1 LVIPY
6 PSIWSKFRHYDG
18 ISGASQLIVGFSP
31 AFATVTLVRNWWRKD
46 KRMKH
51 APLLNFA
58 DRRDPA
64 AFADAADV
72 SRKLAPDFPVFC
84 FSPASLLERTALF
97 FENFPGEVAYAVKAN
112 PEPHVLSVLAEAGC
126 KVWDVASIEEISA
139 VRAVSPAAEFHYHN
153 PVKSRLEIRESYVR
167 YGCRRFAVDC
177 FEELD
182 KISDVLGKGRDLEIA
197 VRFALPRKTGAAA
210 HDFSTKFGAS
220 ELPAASLLREAAAR
234 GYGTALTFHP
244 GSQCTE
250 PAAYQ
255 RHIEAAHRIA
265 TTAQVELGV
274 LNVGGGFPAA
284 YPASPA
290 PPLQDYF
297 TVIGATAERLFGPSR
312 IKLECEPGRG
322 LVACSH
328 SLLARIKL
336 VRNESELFLN
346 DGIYGALLECAQVP
360 KLMPTVRAI
369 RAGRMVEG
377 ASRGYTIYGP
387 TCDPLDVLPGR
398 IELPAGL
405 SEGDFL
411 EFSPVGAYGSATATR
426 FNGYGT
432 RDVVHVA

>member
-1 LVIPY
+1 MTGFPALHNLL
-6 PSIWSKFRHYDG
+6 SAFLRHSPQQL
-18 ISGASQLIVGFSP
+18 SGAGN
-31 AFATVTLVRNWWRKD
+31 RWRED

-58 DRRDPA
+58 DRRDPT

-72 SRKLAPDFPVFC
+72 SRKLAPDIPVFC
-84 FSPASLLERTALF
+84 FSAASLFERAALF
-97 FENFPGEVAYAVKAN
+97 FANFPGEVAYAVKAN
-112 PEPHVLSVLAEAGC
+112 PEPHVLSALAESGC
-126 KVWDVASIEEISA
+126 KVWDVASVDEMSA
-139 VRAVSPAAEFHYHN
+139 VRAASPEAEFHYHN
-153 PVKSRLEIRESYVR
+153 PVKSRLEIREAYVR

-177 FEELD
+177 SEELD

-197 VRFALPRKTGAAA
+197 VRFALPRKSGAAA

-220 ELPAASLLREAAAR
+220 ELSAAGLLREAAAR

-255 RHIEAAHRIA
+255 RHIEAAYRIA
-265 TTAQVELGV
+265 TAAQVELGI

-284 YPASPA
+284 YPASLA
-290 PPLQDYF
+290 PPLQDFF
-297 TVIGATAERLFGPSR
+297 TAIRETTKRLFGTGR

-336 VRNESELFLN
+336 VRNERELFLN

-360 KLMPTVRAI
+360 KLMPRVRAI
-369 RAGRMVEG
+369 PAGRMVEG
-377 ASRGYTIYGP
+377 GSRAYTVYGP

-432 RDVVHVA
+432 RTVVHIA